1 MATPVHSQRTF
12 FKGVIVAI
20 AFASLVSLA
29 LAHTRAGE
37 WLENGTLDARARW
50 AAQPAQADPRIVI
63 IDIDN
68 ASLDVLQDK
77 LGRWPW
83 PRRVW
88 TEVTRY
94 VNRGMPRVIIFDA
107 VFGGVE
113 NEASDTEFANV
124 IRNSGKV
131 VLGYSFLSTKLNGDA
146 QNVSEDQGAVALAR
160 SSSDG
165 LGVELPSEEFKSHFP
180 LPLLAN
186 AAAGLGSVISTPDGD
201 ATIRRA
207 PLQISHG
214 GQKYDSLAARAVQ
227 VASPD
232 ATLLWHKRNGLFD
245 SNYVLRN
252 GKRLPLDSQGRM
264 LLLWHGDSKQTYR
277 RLPIWEVIC
286 SIYKEQC
293 PNAEHFYPPEYFRDK
308 LVLVGASAMASY
320 EARPTPMDPQAPGIF
335 VQATA
340 IDNLLNG
347 KAICESPLWLVILTV
362 FFLCLAGGALHYRLA
377 SLSYGS
383 GILLLLLALYLAGA
397 FAAYRGAHF
406 AMATVAPCLGLVLS
420 FSGSA
425 AARYVTTGR
434 ELRQTRGVLDR
445 YVAPQL
451 VDYVMA
457 NLENFHLNGDKRELT
472 ILISDVRNF
481 TTMTEKSEPM
491 ELISLLDD
499 YLSAMTEIIFR
510 HNGIVDK
517 FIGDGILAYWG
528 AFTPESNH
536 AEHAAQAALE
546 MIERVKELNVQWSK
560 EGKGPIAI
568 GVGINTGTVIFGNI
582 GRGKKIEFT
591 VIGDAVNLAA
601 RLEGL
606 NKEFQTSIVIGE
618 STRDRLGTKAE
629 VRALGG
635 VKVKGKTIETSVFEL
650 VQWNPAAPGGTKVAK
665 ISDVTSPAKS
675 S

>member
-1 MATPVHSQRTF
+1 MATPAHSQRTF
-12 FKGVIVAI
+12 FKGVVLSVVFAAVA
-20 AFASLVSLA
+20 SLA
-29 LAHTRAGE
+29 LTHTRAGN
-37 WLENGTLDARARW
+37 WLENGTLDSRARW
-50 AAQPAQADPRIVI
+50 SAQPAKADQRIVI

-94 VNRGMPRVIIFDA
+94 VNRGNPKVIVFDA

-113 NEASDTEFANV
+113 NEATDAEFANV
-124 IRNSGKV
+124 IHDSGKV
-131 VLGYSFLSTKLNGDA
+131 VLGYSFLSTQLTGTE
-146 QNVSEDQGAVALAR
+146 QNVASDQIALAR
-160 SSSDG
+160 ARSSNSG
-165 LGVELPSEEFKSHFP
+165 LGESLKVNEFKPHFP
-180 LPLLAN
+180 LPSLAN
-186 AAAGLGSVISTPDGD
+186 AAAGLGSVISSPDTD
-201 ATIRRA
+201 ATIRRN
-207 PLQISHG
+207 PLQFIYEGHA
-214 GQKYDSLAARAVQ
+214 YDSLAARAVQ
-227 VASPD
+227 VASPTD
-232 ATLLWHKRNGLFD
+232 SALEWRKKNGLFD
-245 SNYVLRN
+245 SNYALRS
-252 GKRLPLDSQGRM
+252 GKQVPVDSAGRM
-264 LLLWHGDSKQTYR
+264 LLLWHGNSFEAYR

-286 SIYKEQC
+286 SIYKDQC
-293 PNAEHFYPPEYFRDK
+293 PNAEHFYPAEYFHDK
-308 LVLVGASAMASY
+308 IVLVGASAMASY

-347 KAICESPLWLVILTV
+347 TAIREPSVWLVIFSVIL
-362 FFLCLAGGALHYRLA
+362 FCLAGGALQYRLK
-377 SLSYGS
+377 SLSYGV
-383 GILLLLLALYLAGA
+383 GILVLLLAVYVASS
-397 FAAYRGAHF
+397 FITYRQAHF
-406 AMATVAPCLGLVLS
+406 ALAIVAPCLGLVLS
-420 FSGSA
+420 FGGSA

-451 VDYVMA
+451 VDYVMS
-457 NLENFHLNGDKRELT
+457 NLDNLHLNGDKRELT
-472 ILISDVRNF
+472 ILMSDVRNF
-481 TTMTEKSEPM
+481 TTMTEKSEPT

-499 YLSAMTEIIFR
+499 YLSAMTDIIFK

-528 AFTPESNH
+528 AFTPDSNH
-536 AEHAAQAALE
+536 AEDAAQAALE
-546 MIERVKELNVQWSK
+546 MIDRLKELNAKWVK
-560 EGKGPIAI
+560 EGKSPIAI

-606 NKEFQTSIVIGE
+606 NKEFQTTIVIGE
-618 STRDRLGTKAE
+618 STRNRLGTKAE

-635 VKVKGKTIETSVFEL
+635 VKVKGKTIETAVFEL
-650 VQWNPAAPGGTKVAK
+650 VKWNATALDAGEAAK
-665 ISDVTSPAKS
+665 ISEVRSVG
-675 S
+675 